1 MGISLVD
8 KTDNRCMFVNK
19 GAEMTFGERLRAAR
33 AMAGLSQEE
42 LSARMGGK
50 VTKQAISKYEKGL
63 MMPEASTTLTALS
76 DALAVPVDYF
86 FRTVSREPL
95 ELYYRKRARVGA
107 KAKNALIEKV
117 RDRLERYQELE
128 ELLGAHSR
136 FEIPSGKL
144 DLNTPDGA
152 QASARAVRQS
162 WGVGSEQPGPSVTRL
177 CEDKGLRLVGLERVP
192 GFDGMAGNYAGSP
205 FVAIASDL
213 PNDRIRFTLLHEL
226 TNVLGWRKNQERL
239 GHNEKACHAFASEF
253 LLPEGVLRRELSER
267 VRHSI
272 AIPELLQLKE
282 KFGISMQ
289 AILFR
294 ANAAGILT
302 DSGYRAILREFGA
315 RGWRKD
321 EPGSLPGTERPLRFE
336 RLLFRAIAEDAI
348 SMSKA
353 ASLSLV
359 SLDELRRRLR
369 GDDAA
374 RD

>member
-1 MGISLVD
+1 MI
-8 KTDNRCMFVNK
+8 
-19 GAEMTFGERLRAAR
+19 FGERLRAAR
-33 AMAGLSQEE
+33 AMAGLSQAD
-42 LSARMGGK
+42 LSARMDGS

-63 MMPEASTTLTALS
+63 MMPETSTTLIALS

-95 ELYYRKRARVGA
+95 ELYYRKRASIGA
-107 KAKNALIEKV
+107 KAENALIEKV
-117 RDRLERYQELE
+117 RDMLERYQELE
-128 ELLGAHSR
+128 ELLGTHSK

-144 DLNTPDGA
+144 DLSTSDGA
-152 QASARAVRQS
+152 QASAKAVRQN
-162 WGVGSEQPGPSVTRL
+162 WGVGSEQPVPSVTRL
-177 CEDKGLRLVGLERVP
+177 CEDKGLRLVGLEGVP
-192 GFDGMAGNYAGSP
+192 GFDGMAGDYAGRP
-205 FVAIASDL
+205 FVAISPDL
-213 PNDRIRFTLLHEL
+213 PNDRIRFTLLHKL
-226 TNVLGWRKNQERL
+226 AHILGWRKDRGRL
-239 GHNEKACHAFASEF
+239 GHNDKSWHAFASEF
-253 LLPEGVLRRELSER
+253 LLPEEVLRRELSER
-267 VRHSI
+267 VRRSI

-302 DSGYRAILREFGA
+302 ASGYRAILRQFGA

-321 EPGSLPGTERPLRFE
+321 EPGSVPGTEKPLRFE

>member
-1 MGISLVD
+1 
-8 KTDNRCMFVNK
+8 
-19 GAEMTFGERLRAAR
+19 
-33 AMAGLSQEE
+33 
-42 LSARMGGK
+42 

-63 MMPEASTTLTALS
+63 MMPEASTTLIALS

-86 FRTVSREPL
+86 FRTVAREPL
-95 ELYYRKRARVGA
+95 DLYYRKRASVGA

-117 RDRLERYQELE
+117 RDGLERYQELE
-128 ELLGAHSR
+128 DLLGGHSK

-144 DLNTPDGA
+144 DLNTSSGA

-162 WGVGSEQPGPSVTRL
+162 WGVGSEQPVPSVTWL
-177 CEDKGLRLVGLERVP
+177 CEDKGLRLIRLERVP
-192 GFDGMAGNYAGSP
+192 DFDGMAGYYAGSP

-226 TNVLGWRKNQERL
+226 AHILGWRKDQEQL

-253 LLPEGVLRRELSER
+253 LLPEEVLRRELSGR

-289 AILFR
+289 AVLFR

-321 EPGSLPGTERPLRFE
+321 EPGSVPGSERPLRFE

-359 SLDELRRRLR
+359 PIDELRRHLR

>member
-1 MGISLVD
+1 MS
-8 KTDNRCMFVNK
+8 
-19 GAEMTFGERLRAAR
+19 FGERLRAAR
-33 AMAGLSQEE
+33 AMAGWSQEE
-42 LSARMGGK
+42 LSSRMGGK

-63 MMPEASTTLTALS
+63 MMPDASTTLIALS
-76 DALAVPVDYF
+76 HALAVPVDYF

-95 ELYYRKRARVGA
+95 ELYYRKRASVGA
-107 KAKNALIEKV
+107 KAKNTLEEKV
-117 RDRLERYQELE
+117 RDKLERYQELE
-128 ELLGAHSR
+128 ELLGTRSK
-136 FEIPSGKL
+136 FQIPSGEL
-144 DLNTPDGA
+144 DLSAADGA
-152 QASARAVRQS
+152 RASAMAVRRS
-162 WGVGSEQPGPSVTRL
+162 WGVGPEQPVASVTRL
-177 CEDKGLRLVGLERVP
+177 CEDKGLRLVRLEGIP
-192 GFDGMAGNYAGSP
+192 GFDGMAGYFTGCP
-205 FVAIASDL
+205 FVAIASDM
-213 PNDRIRFTLLHEL
+213 PNDRIRFILLHEL
-226 TNVLGWRKNQERL
+226 AHILGWRKGQGQI

-253 LLPEGVLRRELSER
+253 LLPEEVLRRELSER

-272 AIPELLQLKE
+272 AFPELLQLKE

-321 EPGSLPGTERPLRFE
+321 EPGSVPGTEKPLRFE
-336 RLLFRAIAEDAI
+336 RLLFMAIAEDAI

-359 SLDELRRRLR
+359 PLDKLRRRLR
-369 GDDAA
+369 GEDAA

>member
-1 MGISLVD
+1 MVISLVD
-8 KTDNRCMFVNK
+8 KIQNLCIFVNK
-19 GAEMTFGERLRAAR
+19 GAEMSFGERLRAAR

-63 MMPEASTTLTALS
+63 MMPEASTTLIALS
-76 DALAVPVDYF
+76 DALAVSVDYF

-95 ELYYRKRARVGA
+95 ELYYRKRASVGA

-128 ELLGAHSR
+128 ELLGAHSK
-136 FEIPSGKL
+136 FEIPGGNL
-144 DLNTPDGA
+144 DLSTAGGA

-162 WGVGSEQPGPSVTRL
+162 WGVGSEQPVSSVTRL
-177 CEDKGLRLVGLERVP
+177 CEDKGLRLVGLERIP
-192 GFDGMAGNYAGSP
+192 GFDGMAGYYARSP

-226 TNVLGWRKNQERL
+226 AHILGWRRDQARP
-239 GHNEKACHAFASEF
+239 GDEKACHAFASEF
-253 LLPEGVLRRELSER
+253 LLPEEVLRRELSER

-294 ANAAGILT
+294 ANTAGILT
-302 DSGYRAILREFGA
+302 DSGYRAILREFGT
-315 RGWRKD
+315 RGWRKN
-321 EPGSLPGTERPLRFE
+321 EPGSVPAVEKPLRFE

-353 ASLSLV
+353 ASLSLD
-359 SLDELRRRLR
+359 SLNELRRRLR

>member
-1 MGISLVD
+1 
-8 KTDNRCMFVNK
+8 
-19 GAEMTFGERLRAAR
+19 MTFGERLRAAR

-63 MMPEASTTLTALS
+63 MMPEASTTLITLS

-86 FRTVSREPL
+86 FRTVSRESL

-107 KAKNALIEKV
+107 KVKNSLIEKV
-117 RDRLERYQELE
+117 RDKLERYQELE
-128 ELLGAHSR
+128 ELLGTHSE
-136 FEIPSGKL
+136 FEIPGGKL
-144 DLNTPDGA
+144 DLNTSRGA
-152 QASARAVRQS
+152 QASARTVRQN
-162 WGVGSEQPGPSVTRL
+162 WGVGSAQPVPSVTRL
-177 CEDKGLRLVGLERVP
+177 FEDKGLRLVRLERVP
-192 GFDGMAGNYAGSP
+192 DFDGMAGYYAGTP

-226 TNVLGWRKNQERL
+226 AHILDWRKDQEWL
-239 GHNEKACHAFASEF
+239 GHTEKACHAFASEF
-253 LLPEGVLRRELSER
+253 LLPEEVLRRELSER

-321 EPGSLPGTERPLRFE
+321 EPGSVPGTEKPLRFE
-336 RLLFRAIAEDAI
+336 RMLFRAIAEDAI

-353 ASLSLV
+353 ASLSLIP
-359 SLDELRRRLR
+359 LDELRRRLR

-374 RD
+374 RN

>member
-1 MGISLVD
+1 
-8 KTDNRCMFVNK
+8 
-19 GAEMTFGERLRAAR
+19 
-33 AMAGLSQEE
+33 
-42 LSARMGGK
+42 
-50 VTKQAISKYEKGL
+50 
-63 MMPEASTTLTALS
+63 
-76 DALAVPVDYF
+76 
-86 FRTVSREPL
+86 
-95 ELYYRKRARVGA
+95 
-107 KAKNALIEKV
+107 
-117 RDRLERYQELE
+117 
-128 ELLGAHSR
+128 
-136 FEIPSGKL
+136 
-144 DLNTPDGA
+144 
-152 QASARAVRQS
+152 
-162 WGVGSEQPGPSVTRL
+162 
-177 CEDKGLRLVGLERVP
+177 
-192 GFDGMAGNYAGSP
+192 MAGNYAGSP

-226 TNVLGWRKNQERL
+226 AHILGWRKDQERL

-253 LLPEGVLRRELSER
+253 LLPEEVLRRELSER

-282 KFGISMQ
+282 KFGISIQ

-321 EPGSLPGTERPLRFE
+321 EPGSVPGTEKPLRFE

>member
-1 MGISLVD
+1 
-8 KTDNRCMFVNK
+8 
-19 GAEMTFGERLRAAR
+19 MTFGERLRAAR
-33 AMAGLSQEE
+33 AMAGFSQEE
-42 LSARMGGK
+42 LSSRMGGK

-63 MMPEASTTLTALS
+63 MMPEASTTLIALS

-86 FRTVSREPL
+86 FQTVSREPL
-95 ELYYRKRARVGA
+95 ELYYRKRASAGA

-117 RDRLERYQELE
+117 RDRLESYQELE
-128 ELLGAHSR
+128 ELLGAHSK

-144 DLNTPDGA
+144 NLNTSDGA
-152 QASARAVRQS
+152 QASARAVRRS
-162 WGVGSEQPGPSVTRL
+162 WGVGSEQPVPGVTRL
-177 CEDKGLRLVGLERVP
+177 FEDKGLRLVGLEGVP
-192 GFDGMAGNYAGSP
+192 GLDGTAGCYAGSP
-205 FVAIASDL
+205 FVAIATDL

-226 TNVLGWRKNQERL
+226 AHILGWRKDQGRL

-253 LLPEGVLRRELSER
+253 LLPEEVLRRELSER

-272 AIPELLQLKE
+272 AVPELLQLKE

-302 DSGYRAILREFGA
+302 HSGYRAILRDFGA
-315 RGWRKD
+315 RGWRKN
-321 EPGSLPGTERPLRFE
+321 EPGSVPGTEKPLRFE

-359 SLDELRRRLR
+359 PLDELRRRLR